1 MPLIGDISRL
11 AGLQRNLA
19 ELAHVPAATSREVSD
34 RLNPMLQQEYAT
46 GTDPY
51 GRPWAPLRASTLKK
65 GRRPPPLT
73 ASGAMRRGTKAFPL
87 PGAGVGFSL
96 PFPGNI
102 HQGGSVRNLAARPV
116 LPRGGRLPASWGLV
130 IRESAR
136 DQVRKRLGR

>member
-11 AGLQRNLA
+11 GGLQRNLN
-19 ELAHVPAATSREVSD
+19 ELARVPAATSREVSE
-34 RLNPMLQQEYAT
+34 RLNPMLQQQFAT

-51 GRPWAPLRASTLKK
+51 GRPWAPLRPSTLKR

-73 ASGAMRRGTKAFPL
+73 ASGKMRRGTKAFPL
-87 PGAGVGFSL
+87 PGAGVGFTV

-102 HQGGSVRNLAARPV
+102 HQGGSVNMQARPI

-136 DQVRKRLGR
+136 AQVRQRLGR